1 MTTKHV
7 SRSASRPRRAT
18 LVGFAIRK
26 VGTTIFLLVGVTLM
40 VFLLVNL
47 VPGDAAA
54 ANLSE
59 QAQNDPGIVQ
69 AYREKWGL
77 DDPLPVQY
85 FTYLGNVFQG
95 DLGTSMSTGNGVLDD
110 LAKYVPAT
118 IELAIPSIVLSLT
131 VSLAVGMWAAVRK
144 DRPADHGIR
153 AAALVGLSTP
163 SFWLAIVALWVG
175 FYLFGIFP
183 NGGRL
188 DPTSIPPPE
197 VTGMY
202 TVDAVL
208 AGQWDLFQDAVWH
221 LVLPVLVM
229 STLTV
234 SLLIRFVRSAMLE
247 VLSQDYV
254 RAATA
259 KGLNGRTILLR
270 HVLRAGLVQIITVAG
285 LAFASLLSG
294 TVLIEQVFS
303 WPGMGQYA
311 YRSAAALDLPAIM
324 GVALFVAVVY
334 IVLNLVVDLLY
345 GVIDPRIRIS

>member
-1 MTTKHV
+1 MTRRQLR
-7 SRSASRPRRAT
+7 RSPLLR
-18 LVGFAIRK
+18 FALRK
-26 VGTTIFLLVGVTLM
+26 LGITAFLLVGVTVM

-59 QAQNDPGIVQ
+59 QAQSDPAIVE
-69 AYREKWGL
+69 AYRQKWGL

-85 FTYLGNVFQG
+85 FTYLGNAVQG
-95 DLGTSMSTGNGVLDD
+95 DLGTSTATGNGVLED
-110 LAKYVPAT
+110 LTRYVPAT
-118 IELAIPSIVLSLT
+118 IELAVPAIVLSL
-131 VSLAVGMWAAVRK
+131 VLSLAVGMWAAVRK
-144 DRPADHGIR
+144 DRTADHGIR
-153 AAALVGLSTP
+153 AAALFGLSTP
-163 SFWLAIVALWVG
+163 SFWLAIVVLWLG
-175 FYLFGIFP
+175 FYILGIFP

-188 DPTSIPPPE
+188 DPTVIPPPA

-202 TVDAVL
+202 TIDALL
-208 AGQWDLFQDAVWH
+208 AGRVDVFVDAVWH

-229 STLTV
+229 SSLTV

-259 KGLNGRTILLR
+259 KGLSSRVVLLR

-294 TVLIEQVFS
+294 TVLIEQVFG
-303 WPGMGQYA
+303 WPGLGQYA

-324 GVALFVAVVY
+324 GVALFVAMVY
-334 IVLNLVVDLLY
+334 TLLNLFVDLLY
-345 GVIDPRIRIS
+345 GVIDPRIRTP